1 VRKPFNKILAL
12 WRNGAHVCG
21 LNLWSLF
28 MSASPNRFFDDMSR
42 LFNDAAGAARS
53 LGREAEAAIKTQVER
68 LLATMDI
75 VNREEFEAVRDMAVA
90 ARNANDALERR
101 IAELEA
107 KIAELEKKG

>member
-1 VRKPFNKILAL
+1 
-12 WRNGAHVCG
+12 
-21 LNLWSLF
+21 
-28 MSASPNRFFDDMSR
+28 MASPRPRFFDDMSR

-68 LLATMDI
+68 LLSGMDL

-90 ARNANDALERR
+90 ARNANDALEKR

-107 KIAELEKKG
+107 RIAAAPEANS